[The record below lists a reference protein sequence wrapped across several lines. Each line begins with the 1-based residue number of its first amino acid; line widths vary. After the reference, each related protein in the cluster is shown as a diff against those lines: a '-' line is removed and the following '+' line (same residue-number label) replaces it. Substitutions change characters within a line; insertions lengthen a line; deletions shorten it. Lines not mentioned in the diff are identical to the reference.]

1 MPPQR
6 EGNVSH
12 GAPTHLDL
20 LASPSPSSDDDHD
33 QGCGGE
39 LHDYN
44 TIINMEHVDP
54 SESSASRPLIQ
65 KRKSFIMEFV
75 EKKGPRQI
83 LILMLLLALAFGSI
97 IGVVPAV
104 MTDRYARLNHGYTD
118 PKGCTEWGIEDTKPP
133 ECLAASGD
141 AQNAAA
147 IENLISN
154 ILTFITSSML
164 GSISDERG
172 RRGIIILGL
181 TLSCLSPFCLVLMQL
196 IPTMSPT
203 WYYVA
208 SGSTGLVNW
217 ISVALSA
224 LADVLSPK
232 FRAPGFGLLLAS
244 FSLGFAL
251 SPMLGAIFSHFQVSM
266 VCCSILTVAWL
277 STVCCLP
284 ETLPPAAAAE
294 ARRIRA
300 AQQAIN
306 PTPWDT
312 TKNAI
317 LRPFRELSILN
328 LNSLFRLLSALAFFS
343 GMVSTADRTLLLYYV
358 EERLAFDEH
367 DVAVMFMLSGV
378 LGILV
383 QGVLI
388 KPFNECFGERY
399 VIVIAFLFGAIQNFL
414 VGIARNKLTI
424 FISTVVASFCGM
436 SFPTI
441 SSIKSMNVKDSE
453 QGRIQGALFSVQA
466 LASGAGPMVLRAIYH
481 YTKDRSPG
489 TMFTVAGGLY
499 LVAAGFAWAL
509 PPEKANSSARLSR
522 QDYDELDGEEEG
534 DEGTSAIQRPL
545 L

>member
-6 EGNVSH
+6 EANTPAV
-12 GAPTHLDL
+12 APSYLDP
-20 LASPSPSSDDDHD
+20 LAAPSPSSDDIQACDITPH
-33 QGCGGE
+33 E
-39 LHDYN
+39 YN
-44 TIINMEHVDP
+44 TIIVVDDAD
-54 SESSASRPLIQ
+54 SHGSSARRPMIQ
-65 KRKSFIMEFV
+65 KHKSFIVEFV
-75 EKKGPRQI
+75 EKEGPRQI
-83 LILMLLLALAFGSI
+83 IVLMLLLALAFGSI

-118 PKGCTEWGIEDTKPP
+118 PKGCTEWGIDEIKPA
-133 ECLAASGD
+133 ECLAGSGD

-154 ILTFITSSML
+154 LLTFITSSL
-164 GSISDERG
+164 VGSISDERG
-172 RRGIIILGL
+172 RRDIIILGL
-181 TLSCLSPFCLVLMQL
+181 TLSCISPFCLVLMQL

-217 ISVALSA
+217 IAVALSA

-251 SPMLGAIFSHFQVSM
+251 SPMLGAIFNHIQVSV

-284 ETLPPAAAAE
+284 ETLPPEAAAE
-294 ARRIRA
+294 AARVRA
-300 AQQAIN
+300 AQQAVD
-306 PTPWDT
+306 PTLWET
-312 TKNAI
+312 TWNI
-317 LRPFRELSILN
+317 LIRPFRELSILN
-328 LNSLFRLLSALAFFS
+328 RNNLFRLLSALAFFS
-343 GMVSTADRTLLLYYV
+343 GMVGTADRTLLLYYV
-358 EERLAFDEH
+358 EEQLSFNEH
-367 DVAVMFMLSGV
+367 DVAIMFMLSGI

-399 VIVIAFLFGAIQNFL
+399 VIVIAFVFGAVQNFL

-441 SSIKSMNVKDSE
+441 SSIKSMNVKESE

-466 LASGAGPMVLRAIYH
+466 LAAGAGPMVLRAIYH
-481 YTKDRSPG
+481 YTKDETPG
-489 TMFTVAGGLY
+489 AMFIAAAGLY
-499 LVAAGFAWAL
+499 LVAAGFGWAL

-522 QDYDELDGEEEG
+522 RDYEELD
-534 DEGTSAIQRPL
+534 DEVEQGTPDIHRPL